1 MKKQRWI
8 IKIGSALLTQN
19 GAGLDEVRIKDWCAQ
34 MANLRS
40 NDIEVILVSSGAV
53 AVGMSHLDWKTR
65 PEQMAKLQAAAA
77 IGQTKLVQFY
87 EQCFNA
93 HQMHSAQ
100 ILLTH
105 DDLANRTRYL
115 NAKAALEALLEL
127 GIIPIINENDTVVT
141 DEIRFGDNDTL
152 GALVANL
159 MVADRLIILT
169 DQLGLFNKDPRSNPD
184 ATLIEQANASDSDIA
199 LMATGGGALGRGGM
213 ITKIRAAKLAAR
225 SGANTNIASG
235 MEKDVIVR
243 LFKGEKLGTL
253 LLADQE
259 PINARKQWIAGHLQT
274 KGTLM
279 VDSGAHQAIKNHK
292 SVLPVGIISSSGSFL
307 RGEVVSLADES
318 GKIFGRGLSN
328 YSATDLQQII
338 GQPTAQISKTLGYAC
353 DNEIIHCDNLVYL

>member
-19 GAGLDEVRIKDWCAQ
+19 GAGIDQVRIKDWCAQ
-34 MANLRS
+34 MALLKQN
-40 NDIEVILVSSGAV
+40 NIEVILVSSGAV
-53 AVGMSHLDWKTR
+53 AVGMSHFNWTER
-65 PEQMAKLQAAAA
+65 PEQMAKLQACAA
-77 IGQTKLVQFY
+77 IGQTKLVQYY
-87 EQCFNA
+87 EHCFNA
-93 HQMHSAQ
+93 HNVNSAQ

-115 NAKAALEALLEL
+115 NAKAAIDALLEL

-169 DQLGLFNKDPRSNPD
+169 DQLGLFDKDPRNNAD
-184 ATLIEQANASDSDIA
+184 ATLIKQANASDSNIA

-235 MEKDVIVR
+235 MEKDIITR
-243 LFKGEKLGTL
+243 LFKGEHVGTL
-253 LLADQE
+253 LLADQA

-279 VDSGAHQAIKNHK
+279 LDNGAYNAVNDHK
-292 SVLPVGIISSSGSFL
+292 SVLSVGVVSSSGNFQ
-307 RGEVVSLADES
+307 RGEVVSLANEQ
-318 GKIFGRGLSN
+318 GRIFARGLIN
-328 YSATDLQQII
+328 FNAQDLKKII
-338 GQPTAQISKTLGYAC
+338 GLPSNELSKTLGYAC
-353 DNEIIHCDNLVYL
+353 DSEIIHCDNLVLV